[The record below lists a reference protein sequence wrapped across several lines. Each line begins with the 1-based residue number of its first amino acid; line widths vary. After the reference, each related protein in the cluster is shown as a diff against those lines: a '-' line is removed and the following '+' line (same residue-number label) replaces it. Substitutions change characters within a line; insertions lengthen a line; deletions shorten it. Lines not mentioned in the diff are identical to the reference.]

1 LVPDEIRRGRNTEAA
16 VAAHP
21 GHETRETREPR
32 SRAPSRVRT
41 SLRGQSVGTIAI
53 WPLDATDGY
62 PSSVREVDPWARLV
76 REVIELYRTGR
87 ADAARQMWTDDIVWR
102 VIGDGPPSGEHRGA
116 EAIFAHHGRL
126 ARLTDGTF
134 RQQLIAVEGS
144 GGPVVTAYVRTRAQR
159 GTRSLDIPSIVSFE
173 VSRMH
178 IQRVV
183 ELPGDQ
189 GAWNRFWRR

>member
-1 LVPDEIRRGRNTEAA
+1 MVPDDRIRRGRNAPAA
-16 VAAHP
+16 ATAEP
-21 GHETRETREPR
+21 ARETR
-32 SRAPSRVRT
+32 SRTTSRVRT
-41 SLRGQSVGTIAI
+41 SSRGRGVGTIAM

-62 PSSVREVDPWARLV
+62 PSPAREVDPWARLV
-76 REVIELYRTGR
+76 REAIELYRTGR

-102 VIGDGPPSGEHRGA
+102 VVGDQAPSGEHRGA
-116 EAIFAHHGRL
+116 EAIFAHHRRL
-126 ARLTDGTF
+126 VRLTDGTF

-159 GTRSLDIPSIVSFE
+159 GTTSLDIPSLVSFE

-189 GAWNRFWRR
+189 EAWNRFWAR

>member
-1 LVPDEIRRGRNTEAA
+1 VPDERRTARTAAAA
-16 VAAHP
+16 VVANPAS
-21 GHETRETREPR
+21 ETRGTR

-41 SLRGQSVGTIAI
+41 SPRGQGVAAIAM

-62 PSSVREVDPWARLV
+62 PSSARDVDPWARLV
-76 REVIELYRTGR
+76 REAIELYRTGR

-116 EAIFAHHGRL
+116 DAIFAHHRRL
-126 ARLTDGTF
+126 ARLTDETF

-159 GTRSLDIPSIVSFE
+159 GTRSLDIPSLVSFE

-183 ELPGDQ
+183 ELPGDLE
-189 GAWNRFWRR
+189 AWNRFWAR

>member
-1 LVPDEIRRGRNTEAA
+1 LVQDAANAARNT
-16 VAAHP
+16 
-21 GHETRETREPR
+21 R
-32 SRAPSRVRT
+32 SRATSRVRT
-41 SLRGQSVGTIAI
+41 SPRGRGVGTIAM

-62 PSSVREVDPWARLV
+62 PSPAREVDPWARLV
-76 REVIELYRTGR
+76 REAIELYRTGR

-102 VIGDGPPSGEHRGA
+102 VAGDRAPSGEHRGA
-116 EAIFAHHGRL
+116 EAIFAHHRRL

-159 GTRSLDIPSIVSFE
+159 GARSLDIPSLVSFE

-189 GAWNRFWRR
+189 EAWNRFWGR